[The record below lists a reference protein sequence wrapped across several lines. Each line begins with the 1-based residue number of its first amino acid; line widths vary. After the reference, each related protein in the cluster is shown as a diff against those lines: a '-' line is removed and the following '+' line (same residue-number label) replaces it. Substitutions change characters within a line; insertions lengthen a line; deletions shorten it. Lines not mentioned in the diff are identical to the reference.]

1 MKVDNLTQNYKTV
14 LFSYLLFYDALN
26 FPEKILKEGF
36 TECVH
41 YLICLFSNNTCIAV
55 YAAIGKKP
63 PPAPG
68 CVDQQLTSLT
78 LNSNSVHTELDIPP
92 APADTPYAL
101 QILLDMY
108 RAQFLQMV
116 EIMKSPRY
124 RDDVNLQIER
134 DKVRCKGV

>member
-1 MKVDNLTQNYKTV
+1 MHV
-14 LFSYLLFYDALN
+14 LVL
-26 FPEKILKEGF
+26 
-36 TECVH
+36 CV
-41 YLICLFSNNTCIAV
+41 C
-55 YAAIGKKP
+55 AAIGKKP

-78 LNSNSVHTELDIPP
+78 LNTNSVHTELDIPP

-108 RAQFLQMV
+108 RAQFVQMV
-116 EIMKSPRY
+116 EMMKSSRY

-134 DKVRCKGV
+134 DKVRCHFEMFYLPERKQRVV

>member
-1 MKVDNLTQNYKTV
+1 MSWY
-14 LFSYLLFYDALN
+14 
-26 FPEKILKEGF
+26 
-36 TECVH
+36 CV
-41 YLICLFSNNTCIAV
+41 C
-55 YAAIGKKP
+55 AAIGKKP

-78 LNSNSVHTELDIPP
+78 LNTNSVHTELDIPP

-116 EIMKSPRY
+116 EMMKSPRY

-134 DKVRCKGV
+134 DKVRCHFEMLYLTKHK

>member
-1 MKVDNLTQNYKTV
+1 M
-14 LFSYLLFYDALN
+14 
-26 FPEKILKEGF
+26 
-36 TECVH
+36 
-41 YLICLFSNNTCIAV
+41 

-134 DKVRCKGV
+134 DKVRCKGGCDGWGMYYEEKVHKIVVGKPEGKRPVARPVC

>member
-1 MKVDNLTQNYKTV
+1 M
-14 LFSYLLFYDALN
+14 
-26 FPEKILKEGF
+26 
-36 TECVH
+36 C
-41 YLICLFSNNTCIAV
+41 
-55 YAAIGKKP
+55 AAIGKKP

-78 LNSNSVHTELDIPP
+78 LSTNLGHTELDIPP

-116 EIMKSPRY
+116 EIMKSPHY

-134 DKVRCKGV
+134 DKVSGSLCYVFILVCEGKTIFKNSVGVWGPYWFGNR

>member
-1 MKVDNLTQNYKTV
+1 M
-14 LFSYLLFYDALN
+14 
-26 FPEKILKEGF
+26 
-36 TECVH
+36 
-41 YLICLFSNNTCIAV
+41 

-78 LNSNSVHTELDIPP
+78 LSTNSVHTELDIPP

-116 EIMKSPRY
+116 EIMKSPHY

-134 DKVRCKGV
+134 DKVRGSLCCAIILVWEGKRQDTWKSCMLLEDNIDMESVGTVLV